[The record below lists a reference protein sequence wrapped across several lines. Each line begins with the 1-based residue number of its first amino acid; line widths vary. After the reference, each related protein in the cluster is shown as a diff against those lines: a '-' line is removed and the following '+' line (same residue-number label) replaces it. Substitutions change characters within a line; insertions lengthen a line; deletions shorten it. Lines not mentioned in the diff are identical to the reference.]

1 LPPFHRI
8 QGRQS
13 RPTRATLPAMSVV
26 NDRRRPFIAV
36 CPRSNMQ
43 APSPA
48 PCGHAEQ
55 KISVDLVIVTRAETV
70 MEQLAMSN
78 PRNNLVALLRVEGT
92 GLRRRAGDD
101 MPCPQRP
108 AISAHAG

>member
-1 LPPFHRI
+1 
-8 QGRQS
+8 
-13 RPTRATLPAMSVV
+13 MSVV

-36 CPRSNMQ
+36 CPCSNMQ

-55 KISVDLVIVTRAETV
+55 KISVDLVIVTRGETV

-78 PRNNLVALLRVEGT
+78 RRNNLVAALLRVEGT
-92 GLRRRAGDD
+92 GLRRGAGDD
-101 MPCPQRP
+101 VPRPQRP

>member
-1 LPPFHRI
+1 
-8 QGRQS
+8 
-13 RPTRATLPAMSVV
+13 MSVV

-36 CPRSNMQ
+36 CPCSNMQ

-78 PRNNLVALLRVEGT
+78 PRDNLVALLRVEGT
-92 GLRRRAGDD
+92 GLRRGAGDD
-101 MPCPQRP
+101 VPRPQRP